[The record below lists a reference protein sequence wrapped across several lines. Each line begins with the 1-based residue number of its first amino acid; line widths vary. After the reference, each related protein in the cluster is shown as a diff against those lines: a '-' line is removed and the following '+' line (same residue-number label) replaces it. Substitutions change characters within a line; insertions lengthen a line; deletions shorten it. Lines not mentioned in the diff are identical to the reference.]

1 VTALAVAAILA
12 SGSGLCALA
21 LGASALRRWLPAVL
35 LAGAGL
41 WSMTYSAALFAFG
54 ASAAVM
60 MAKDAALVVLGAGAL
75 LLAPRRT
82 GEAGESPAPTPAPF
96 RAALAVGALVATAL
110 FVEHTL
116 RYPDGGADAWAIWN
130 LRARSLARAGESFR
144 DAFSPELVFW
154 AHQDYPLLLP
164 GLVAQWF
171 RLLRSESFWIPTAIA
186 WAIAACGVALLG
198 MAVKDL
204 RGPGW
209 GVIAAL
215 ALVSTP
221 AYLVFAANQQA
232 DAPLSAFLLLA
243 ASLLAVALERG
254 CHPCLLLVSGVAF
267 SMCAWTK
274 NEGLLYLGSALAALV
289 VARKGEPLRG
299 RLRDALAVL
308 GGALPGLLLL
318 AFFKGTFAHENDLTH
333 FASATGVLARAASPR
348 PWLLL
353 AGAWARRL
361 VYFQNWG
368 LHLLGAVAAAAYV
381 TLRGQGWPRPSRVL
395 ATTIALSFIA
405 LFPLYVLQPHPLLW
419 FFRSSI
425 DRVAMHL
432 WPTGLLALFLA
443 LAQRIPTATELQAR
457 SRSANA
463 TPSASHSAY
472 MTLVS

>member
-1 VTALAVAAILA
+1 MTALAVAAILA
-12 SGSGLCALA
+12 SGSGLSALA
-21 LGASALRRWLPAVL
+21 VGVSALRRWLPAVL

-54 ASAAVM
+54 ASAHVM
-60 MAKDAALVVLGAGAL
+60 AAKDAALVVLGAGAL
-75 LLAPRRT
+75 VLARRRT
-82 GEAGESPAPTPAPF
+82 GEPGEATAPTPAPF
-96 RAALAVGALVATAL
+96 RAALAVAALVATAL

-164 GLVAQWF
+164 GLVAQSF
-171 RLLRSESFWIPTAIA
+171 RILGSESFWIPAAIA

-198 MAVKDL
+198 MAVREL
-204 RGPGW
+204 RGAGW
-209 GVIAAL
+209 GVLAAL

-221 AYLVFAANQQA
+221 AYLGFAANQQA
-232 DAPLSAFLLLA
+232 DIPLSAFLLLA

-254 CHPCLLLVSGVAF
+254 CHPRLLIVAGVAF

-274 NEGLLYLGSALAALV
+274 NEGLLYLGCALAALV
-289 VARKGEPLRG
+289 VARRGEPLRG

-308 GGALPGLLLL
+308 AGALPGLFLL

-333 FASATGVLARAASPR
+333 FASAADLLARAASPR
-348 PWLLL
+348 PWLSL

-368 LHLLGAVAAAAYV
+368 LHLLGAAAAAAYV
-381 TLRGQGWPRPSRVL
+381 ALRGQGWSRPSRVL
-395 ATTIALSFIA
+395 AATIALSLSA
-405 LFPLYVLQPHPLLW
+405 LLPLYVLQPHPLLW

-425 DRVAMHL
+425 DRVTIHL
-432 WPTGLLALFLA
+432 WPSGLLALFLA
-443 LAQRIPTATELQAR
+443 LAQGIPKPPEPQTR
-457 SRSANA
+457 SR
-463 TPSASHSAY
+463 
-472 MTLVS
+472 